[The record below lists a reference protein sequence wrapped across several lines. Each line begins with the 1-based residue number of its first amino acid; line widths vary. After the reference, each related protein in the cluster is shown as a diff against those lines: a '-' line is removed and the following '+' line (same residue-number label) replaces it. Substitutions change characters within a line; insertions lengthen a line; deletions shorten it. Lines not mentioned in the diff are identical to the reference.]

1 MTRSETQLLSVK
13 YWEIIA
19 RSFSAAGWSWG
30 CVSAVDSGG
39 RVIYCVDAC
48 NEGRRFIARSD
59 EKLTAFMELQS
70 AIRRC
75 AERRF

>member
-1 MTRSETQLLSVK
+1 VK

-19 RSFSAAGWSWG
+19 GNLSAAGWSWG

-48 NEGRRFIARSD
+48 IERRRFIARSD
-59 EKLTAFMELQS
+59 EKLSAFLELQS
-70 AIRRC
+70 AIRQCAQRRC
-75 AERRF
+75 